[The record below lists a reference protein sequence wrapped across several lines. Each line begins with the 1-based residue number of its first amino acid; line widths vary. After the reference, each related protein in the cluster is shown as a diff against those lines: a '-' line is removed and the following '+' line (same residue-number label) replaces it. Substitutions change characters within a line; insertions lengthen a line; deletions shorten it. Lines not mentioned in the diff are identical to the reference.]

1 MDTLWFFIDRWE
13 YEHIISN
20 ENAQVKATHQNTDVG
35 TKSKRT
41 NEASGVNNI
50 VCQLRK
56 LEHRAV
62 DCTKYKTFSS
72 QRDRVRTLKLCFNCL
87 RKGHVTKDC
96 LSNSRCRKCGSM
108 HHTAL
113 CFGNTSNNSSNVP
126 SNTSNN
132 NGNVTSNT
140 NKSNASAAPPS
151 TSLTQPAA
159 SKPTV
164 THTPTN
170 VTSINTASPVSLPP
184 SATPTAKVILS
195 RNDRKISTRVF
206 LDSGSQR
213 SFISPKLVEQLQL
226 PVVARIPIQITTF
239 GSEIMAETLDLVK
252 VQVKLGFKRVTMK
265 LLVHQHAST
274 IINCPGISNV
284 TETLLNSG
292 VRLADDSVDCD
303 MIRNVDVLIGV
314 DYLPCFIMGQR
325 RIKGVNLFVSSEGL
339 IPFGPLPKWST
350 RASNSTNHGP
360 HPTVCAKAVCEIDP
374 NIERMWELETI
385 GINKEDMS
393 PTETLTVNQ
402 VKATTR
408 KTNAGYEV
416 RLPFKSDERPSPCQL

>member
-1 MDTLWFFIDRWE
+1 MDTLRFLIDRWE
-13 YEHIISN
+13 YEQIISN
-20 ENAQVKATHQNTDVG
+20 ENEQVKATHQNTDVS

-41 NEASGVNNI
+41 NETSSVNNI
-50 VCQLRK
+50 VCQLCK

-62 DCTKYKTFSS
+62 DCTKHKTFNSR
-72 QRDRVRTLKLCFNCL
+72 RDRVRSLKLCFNCL

-96 LSNSRCRKCGSM
+96 LSNSRCRNCRPM

-113 CFGNTSNNSSNVP
+113 CFGNTSNNSSKVP

-132 NGNVTSNT
+132 NSNVNSNT
-140 NKSNASAAPPS
+140 NKSNTSAAPPS

-213 SFISPKLVEQLQL
+213 SFISPQLVEQLQL

-252 VQVKLGFKRVTMK
+252 VKVKLGFKRVTMK
-265 LLVHQHAST
+265 LLVHEHAST
-274 IINCPGISNV
+274 VINCPGISNV

-303 MIRNVDVLIGV
+303 MIRNVDVLNW
-314 DYLPCFIMGQR
+314 C
-325 RIKGVNLFVSSEGL
+325 
-339 IPFGPLPKWST
+339 
-350 RASNSTNHGP
+350 
-360 HPTVCAKAVCEIDP
+360 
-374 NIERMWELETI
+374 
-385 GINKEDMS
+385 
-393 PTETLTVNQ
+393 
-402 VKATTR
+402 
-408 KTNAGYEV
+408 
-416 RLPFKSDERPSPCQL
+416 

>member
-1 MDTLWFFIDRWE
+1 
-13 YEHIISN
+13 
-20 ENAQVKATHQNTDVG
+20 
-35 TKSKRT
+35 
-41 NEASGVNNI
+41 
-50 VCQLRK
+50 
-56 LEHRAV
+56 
-62 DCTKYKTFSS
+62 
-72 QRDRVRTLKLCFNCL
+72 
-87 RKGHVTKDC
+87 
-96 LSNSRCRKCGSM
+96 M

-132 NGNVTSNT
+132 NSNVTSNT
-140 NKSNASAAPPS
+140 NKSNARAAPPS

-164 THTPTN
+164 THIPTN

-252 VQVKLGFKRVTMK
+252 VKVKLGFKRVTMK
-265 LLVHQHAST
+265 LLVHEHAST
-274 IINCPGISNV
+274 VINCPRISNV

-325 RIKGVNLFVSSEGL
+325 RIKGVNLFVSSGGL
-339 IPFGPLPKWST
+339 IIFGPLPKWST
-350 RASNSTNHGP
+350 RASNSTNYSP
-360 HPTVCAKAVCEIDP
+360 QPTVCAKAVCEIDP
-374 NIERMWELETI
+374 NIEKMWELETI
-385 GINKEDMS
+385 GNNKEDMS

-402 VKATTR
+402 VKTTTR
-408 KTNAGYEV
+408 KMNAGYEV
-416 RLPFKSDERPSPCQL
+416 CLPCQL